1 MSVIINNIV
10 YFIGPL
16 YTSSINS
23 YNNISIINTSKNVF
37 INALNVSCSNLFT
50 NNCNTNNISTNNN
63 FINIQKPFNF
73 SSASFDIN
81 YNNPITTLI
90 SGVTYGTTTTLNMS
104 KTKNYIINLSTY
116 QYNDVSFGT
125 YITSQN
131 FVDNYVKLNLFTI
144 TGSTDYF
151 IANINV
157 YNFGVYLVYSKFRV
171 YTTDSSKPSNVHPYI
186 STALMV
192 NYDSIPTSDQYIT
205 SYMYTNIP
213 IVFNNT
219 YQGNNEISL
228 VNFRIIHINQHPSGK
243 TFSKITLRINMISAA
258 ITDLKVDMLNSNLD
272 INTNRFDFYAIK
284 LS

>member
-1 MSVIINNIV
+1 MSVIIDNV
-10 YFIGPL
+10 TYFTGPL
-16 YTSSINS
+16 YTSTIISN
-23 YNNISIINTSKNVF
+23 NNISIQNTSQHVRIITENT
-37 INALNVSCSNLFT
+37 SCTNLFT
-50 NNCNTNNISTNNN
+50 NNCNTNNISSNNN

-81 YNNPITTLI
+81 YNNPITTLT

-131 FVDNYVKLNLFTI
+131 FVNNYVKLNLFTI
-144 TGSTDYF
+144 SGSTNDL

-157 YNFGVYLVYSKFRV
+157 YNFGVYLVYSKCRV
-171 YTTDSSKPSNVHPYI
+171 YTTDASKPSNVHPYI
-186 STALMV
+186 SSALLV

-213 IVFNNT
+213 IVFNNS

-228 VNFRIIHINQHPSGK
+228 VDFRIIHINQHPSGK
-243 TFSKITLRINMISAA
+243 TFSKITLKISMVNAA
-258 ITDLKVDMLNSNLD
+258 ITGLKVDILNSNLD